1 MKKLRQWINIRRD
14 RRLRKWCVEQADTR
28 AIGLSLVSSAQEI
41 YDWITMRFES
51 NSKSGRKIGQF

>member
-1 MKKLRQWINIRRD
+1 MDQRPQGQKAANVVW
-14 RRLRKWCVEQADTR
+14 VEQADTR
-28 AIGLSLVSSAQEI
+28 AIGCSLVSSAQEI